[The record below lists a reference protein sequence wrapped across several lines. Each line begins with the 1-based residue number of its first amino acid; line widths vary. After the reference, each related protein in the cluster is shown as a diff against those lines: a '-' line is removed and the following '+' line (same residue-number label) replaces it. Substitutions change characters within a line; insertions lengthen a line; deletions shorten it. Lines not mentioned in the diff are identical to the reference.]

1 MNKFL
6 YSGKL
11 LYILAA
17 LLLLTFFLPDLIGPV
32 PAILIGGLVIGFA
45 LYVYNQWTRNDRS
58 ASETKPETDQA
69 DQTDYKD

>member
-17 LLLLTFFLPDLIGPV
+17 LLLLTFFLPDIIGPL
-32 PAILIGGLVIGFA
+32 PAILIGGMVIGVA
-45 LYVYNQWTRNDRS
+45 LFVYNRWSQLPGDE
-58 ASETKPETDQA
+58 ASPPDKERDPP
-69 DQTDYKD
+69 